1 MLKGIE
7 LVPPMKRAFTALF
20 LLIVFLYILPLGFR
34 PLTIPDETRYGEI
47 PREMLD
53 SGDWVVPHLNGLKYF
68 EKPPFGYW
76 ANAVSM
82 VTFGQNAF
90 ALRIPSVLSVMISA
104 LLIFLLVRKFSREK
118 MAFVLAPAIFLT
130 CPLVLAI
137 GQINLL
143 DSLLSMLLTGALVSF
158 FFAHMAE
165 NTLRKTLFLALM
177 GVFCGLAFLTK
188 GFLAF
193 AVPVLTVV
201 PFVLW
206 ERRFKDLFRIPWIPM
221 LIALLVA
228 LPWSV
233 MIYLREGDFWN
244 YFFWTEHVARF
255 LDPIRGQHPKPFWY
269 YLPIL
274 MGGAL
279 PWLVQSPAA
288 IPTVFKFKMK
298 EPLMRFAVCWFIF
311 PFLFFS
317 VCSGKL
323 IPYLL
328 PCFPPL
334 AMVFAIGLAAYFE
347 AGKGRAF
354 SISARV
360 LATLFGLVG
369 LFFLISW
376 FGVYEGIGIYGKDE
390 AGKWLL
396 GAVGAFIWAF
406 LTLCSA
412 GMKNYPKKMVF
423 YCAGIVAFFF
433 VANFSIPDNAMDR
446 RTPGK
451 LLDQNLS
458 RVTPDAILVSND
470 NLIRAVCWFFKRDDV
485 KVLEEKGE
493 FTYGLKHDDAKTGRF
508 LTADGLKDLI
518 HENRGKRPVILV
530 LIQDHYQN
538 YEKRLPQPR
547 FIDKDNHFVLAV
559 Y

>member
-1 MLKGIE
+1 
-7 LVPPMKRAFTALF
+7 MKRVFTALF
-20 LLIVFLYILPLGFR
+20 ALILFLYILPLGFR

-47 PREMLD
+47 PREMLY

-68 EKPPFGYW
+68 EKPPLGYW

-82 VTFGQNAF
+82 VTFGENAF

-104 LLIFLLVRKFSREK
+104 LLIFLLVRKFSRGET
-118 MAFVLAPAIFLT
+118 AFLLAPAIFLT
-130 CPLVLAI
+130 CPLVLAV

-165 NTLRKTLFLALM
+165 NSLRKGFFLALM

-201 PFVLW
+201 PFLLW
-206 ERRFKDLFRIPWIPM
+206 EGRFKDLFRIPWIP
-221 LIALLVA
+221 LLTALLVV

-233 MIYLREGDFWN
+233 MIYFREGDFWN

-255 LDPIRGQHPKPFWY
+255 LDPVRGQHPKPIWY

-274 MGGAL
+274 VGGAL
-279 PWLVQSPAA
+279 PWVAQSPAA

-323 IPYLL
+323 IPYIL

-334 AMVFAIGLAAYFE
+334 AMVFAIGLAAYFQ
-347 AGKGRAF
+347 AGKGRTF
-354 SISARV
+354 SMTAWV
-360 LATLFGLVG
+360 LAILFGLGG
-369 LFFLISW
+369 LFLLLS
-376 FGVYEGIGIYGKDE
+376 GLGAYGAIGIYGKDE

-396 GAVGAFIWAF
+396 ASLGAFSWAF
-406 LTLCSA
+406 LLIGSTR
-412 GMKNYPKKMVF
+412 MKNHPKKLFF
-423 YCAGIVAFFF
+423 YCAGIVVFFF
-433 VANFSIPDNAMDR
+433 VANFSVPNIAMDR

-451 LLDQNLS
+451 LLDRNVS
-458 RVTPDAILVSND
+458 RVTPEAILVSND
-470 NLIRAVCWFFKRDDV
+470 NVIRAVCWFFKRNNV

-493 FTYGLKHDDAKTGRF
+493 FTYGLKHDDSKPGKF
-508 LTADGLKDLI
+508 LTVDALKETI
-518 HENRGKRPVILV
+518 RENTGKRPVILV
-530 LIQDHYQN
+530 LIQDHYNN
-538 YEKRLPQPR
+538 YKEQLPAPR
-547 FIDKDNHFVLAV
+547 FIDKDNHFVFAV